1 MISRSSFLVSVEVGS
16 LFNYSVLTMHAY
28 IVVGR
33 DAPSIEKELSKLA
46 EKLGAT
52 NINVEVKKISE
63 VRNLSVSLS
72 TKKSERTLIVVK
84 GLDSASTEASNSFL
98 KLLEEGKTNVNFAV
112 VVNSTHSLLPTI
124 VSRCQIIR
132 VKEKVKY
139 SVSPDIKEYLDMD
152 VGEKMNYVRNIKD
165 RQSALAFIGEYLETH
180 QVLLG
185 DGEVKHDYW
194 LKNVELA
201 ESVRRSLNAN
211 CNVKLCMTR
220 LVVGS
225 N

>member
-1 MISRSSFLVSVEVGS
+1 
-16 LFNYSVLTMHAY
+16 MHSY

-33 DAPSIEKELSKLA
+33 DESSIRKELSKLA

-52 NINVEVKKISE
+52 SINIEVKKIFD
-63 VRNLSVSLS
+63 VRNLSNSLS
-72 TKKSERTLIVVK
+72 TKKSESTLIVVS

-139 SVSPDIKEYLDMD
+139 NVSPDIKGYLDMD

-180 QVLLG
+180 QVLLS
-185 DGEVKHDYW
+185 DDEVNPDDW

-211 CNVKLCMTR
+211 CNVKLCMTK
-220 LVVGS
+220 LVVS
-225 N
+225 K